1 MSSNISSILSCLMES
16 KAALISVLI
25 KYNWGLRQRA
35 NESAS
40 KNQLIKQVS
49 YRFPWILVKSHLS
62 FWSGGKISFVP
73 KRAPPSL
80 LFCRSFSVSPLVPT
94 TYVNQTCFTFS
105 DVSTLC
111 TLPKIWF
118 ALQDF
123 RFEFVM
129 SGSSCSCDKRPSTK
143 HIRKLT
149 IFRPRLTMG
158 RNPVGLGIRRAVDT
172 PRTPR
177 RAASILF

>member
-49 YRFPWILVKSHLS
+49 YRFPCFLVKSHLS

-118 ALQDF
+118 ALQHF

-129 SGSSCSCDKRPSTK
+129 SGISCSCNKRLSTK
-143 HIRKLT
+143 AYQETHDL
-149 IFRPRLTMG
+149 P
-158 RNPVGLGIRRAVDT
+158 PEVDNG
-172 PRTPR
+172 PK
-177 RAASILF
+177 SSGFGD